1 SYDNLAIGSY
11 YFVETKAPAGY
22 QLDASKHGFEIK
34 AGETAKPVGVTV
46 TNEADKEEVGS
57 VLLTKTDAKDQT
69 KVLAGAEFSLYNSDG
84 TLIKAG
90 LTTNTKGQLSYDNL
104 AIGSYYFVETKAPA
118 GYQLDASKHGFEIKA
133 GETAKP
139 VGVTV
144 TNEADKERG
153 SNLPKTG
160 MKSESS
166 LLVIG
171 ALLLIMGLASIWIRN
186 RNKA

>member
-1 SYDNLAIGSY
+1 M
-11 YFVETKAPAGY
+11 
-22 QLDASKHGFEIK
+22 
-34 AGETAKPVGVTV
+34 
-46 TNEADKEEVGS
+46 
-57 VLLTKTDAKDQT
+57 
-69 KVLAGAEFSLYNSDG
+69 LAGAEFSLYNSDG

-90 LTTNTKGQLSYDNL
+90 LTTDEKGQLSYENL
-104 AIGSYYFVETKAPA
+104 AIGNYYFVETKAPA